1 MATPKTVEQDAAQ
14 LALDIAS
21 SLKAYN
27 NAYGTAWDL
36 GDNYSNVGTEF
47 ETYVNNFLF
56 PKLNETRLINV
67 ALGNAFNRFAREVDF
82 IGQLS
87 EEYVIKDVIPTNMNL
102 SEDDTLFLKRVFPEM
117 ITKLYGAGRVRK
129 VKFTL
134 NNNDSRQNFSTLN
147 DAVKY
152 ATAVYKKKISDINVD
167 EERQIKAMLVD
178 YGMKTANK
186 KIEVETQDELFEQIA
201 EQIMVMQT
209 NVDDYNEADKASN
222 GGNGRY
228 TTTTLMSKMM
238 ILTTTKIKAR
248 LLDSKLAN
256 TFNTAGIDFSDR
268 IIAFPDLGG
277 VWRAKADITLDSSKA
292 EVIKALQSLGD
303 YQTKEGSIIPKGSVV
318 TFDVK
323 KYATAIADQ
332 FEEIKP
338 ESDLWAMVFDVDS
351 LIYNRYTKGM
361 LKEPF
366 YNPEYDEVHH
376 WIHYY
381 SGKYV
386 SPFYNKVVIQG
397 KPALPAE

>member
-1 MATPKTVEQDAAQ
+1 MATPKSVEQDAAQ

-47 ETYVNNFLF
+47 ETYVNKFLF

-277 VWRAKADITLDSSKA
+277 VWRAKADITLDSPKA
-292 EVIKALQSLGD
+292 DVITALQSLGD

-318 TFDVK
+318 TFDVN
-323 KYATAIADQ
+323 KYASSIADQ

-366 YNPEYDEVHH
+366 YNPEFDEVHH

-397 KPALPAE
+397 KTALPTE

>member
-1 MATPKTVEQDAAQ
+1 MAEPKTVEQDAAQ
-14 LALDIAS
+14 LALDIAN

-36 GDNYSNVGTEF
+36 GDNYSNIGTEF
-47 ETYVNNFLF
+47 ETYVNKFLF
-56 PKLNETRLINV
+56 PKLDETRLINV
-67 ALGNAFNRFAREVDF
+67 ALGNAFNRFAHEVDF

-277 VWRAKADITLDSSKA
+277 VWRAKADITLDSSKTD
-292 EVIKALQSLGD
+292 VIKALQSLGD
-303 YQTKEGSIIPKGSVV
+303 YQTKEGSTIPKGSVV

-323 KYATAIADQ
+323 KYAPSIVDQ

-338 ESDLWAMVFDVDS
+338 ESELWAMVFDVDS

-366 YNPEYDEVHH
+366 YNPEFDEVHH

-397 KPALPAE
+397 KSALPA

>member
-36 GDNYSNVGTEF
+36 GDNYSNIGTEF
-47 ETYVNNFLF
+47 ETYVNKFLF

-67 ALGNAFNRFAREVDF
+67 ALGNAFNRFANEVDF

-292 EVIKALQSLGD
+292 EVITALQSLGD

-323 KYATAIADQ
+323 KYASSIADQ

-366 YNPEYDEVHH
+366 YNPEFDEVHH

-397 KPALPAE
+397 KPELSA

>member
-1 MATPKTVEQDAAQ
+1 MATAKSVEQDAAQ

-36 GDNYSNVGTEF
+36 GDNYSNIGTEF
-47 ETYVNNFLF
+47 ETYVNKFLF

-67 ALGNAFNRFAREVDF
+67 ALGNAFNRFAHEVDF

-186 KIEVETQDELFEQIA
+186 KITVETQDELFEQIA

-277 VWRAKADITLDSSKA
+277 VWRAKADITLDSTKA
-292 EVIKALQSLGD
+292 DVIKALQSLGD
-303 YQTKEGSIIPKGSVV
+303 YQTKEGSIIPAGSVV

-323 KYATAIADQ
+323 KYAASIADQ

-366 YNPEYDEVHH
+366 YNPEFDEVHH

-397 KPALPAE
+397 KPATPTE

>member
-36 GDNYSNVGTEF
+36 GDNYSNIGTEF
-47 ETYVNNFLF
+47 ETYVNKFLF

-222 GGNGRY
+222 GGKGRY

-292 EVIKALQSLGD
+292 EVITALQSLGD

-323 KYATAIADQ
+323 KYAPLIADQ

-397 KPALPAE
+397 KPALPTE

>member
-1 MATPKTVEQDAAQ
+1 MAKPKTVEQDAVQ
-14 LALDIAS
+14 LAQDVS
-21 SLKAYN
+21 KSLKAYN
-27 NAYGTAWDL
+27 KAYGTAWDL

-102 SEDDTLFLKRVFPEM
+102 SEDDTLFLKRVFPDM

-152 ATAVYKKKISDINVD
+152 AIAVYKKKISDINVD

-292 EVIKALQSLGD
+292 EVITALQSLGD

-323 KYATAIADQ
+323 KYAPSIAGQ

-366 YNPEYDEVHH
+366 YNPEFDEVHY

-397 KPALPAE
+397 TPVLPAE

>member
-1 MATPKTVEQDAAQ
+1 MAETIKQSAQ
-14 LALDIAS
+14 ALALDIKT
-21 SLKAYN
+21 SLADFN
-27 NAYGTAWDL
+27 NAYGKAWNL
-36 GDNYSNVGTEF
+36 GTNWTSVGTEF
-47 ETYVNNFLF
+47 ETYVNKFLF

-67 ALGNAFNRFAREVDF
+67 ALGNSFNRFANEVDY
-82 IGQLS
+82 IGQLA

-102 SEDDTLFLKRVFPEM
+102 SEEDTLFLKRVYPQM

-134 NNNDSRQNFSTLN
+134 NNNDSRQNFSTLK
-147 DAVKY
+147 DAIKY
-152 ATAVYKKKISDINVD
+152 ANAVYVKKISDINVD

-178 YGMKTANK
+178 YGVNTANK
-186 KIEVETQDELFEQIA
+186 KITVTSQEELFEEIA

-209 NVDDYNEADKASN
+209 NVDDYNEANKASN
-222 GGNGRY
+222 GGDGRY
-228 TTTTLMSKMM
+228 TTTTPMSKMM

-277 VWRAKADITLDSSKA
+277 VFRAKEDITITAGDTELLS
-292 EVIKALQSLGD
+292 ALQSLGD
-303 YQTKEGSIIPKGSVV
+303 YQSHVGSIIPKGSVV
-318 TFDVK
+318 TFDVNRFLPAEVAAK
-323 KYATAIADQ
+323 

-338 ESDLWAMVFDVDS
+338 TGDLFAMVFDVDS

-366 YNPEYDEVHH
+366 YNPEFDEVHH

-397 KPALPAE
+397 TSV

>member
-1 MATPKTVEQDAAQ
+1 MATSKTVEQDAAQ
-14 LALDIAS
+14 LALDIAK
-21 SLKAYN
+21 SLDAYN
-27 NAYGTAWDL
+27 NAYGKAWDL
-36 GDNYSNVGTEF
+36 GDNYSNIGTEF
-47 ETYVNNFLF
+47 ETYVNKFLF

-102 SEDDTLFLKRVFPEM
+102 SEDDTLFLKRVFPDM

-292 EVIKALQSLGD
+292 EVITALQSLGD

-323 KYATAIADQ
+323 KYASSIADQ

-366 YNPEYDEVHH
+366 YNPEFDEVHH

-397 KPALPAE
+397 KPALSA

>member
-36 GDNYSNVGTEF
+36 GDNYSNIGTEF
-47 ETYVNNFLF
+47 ETYVNKFLF

-67 ALGNAFNRFAREVDF
+67 ALGNAFNRFANEVDF

-303 YQTKEGSIIPKGSVV
+303 YQTKEGSTIPKGSVV

-323 KYATAIADQ
+323 KYATSIADQ

-366 YNPEYDEVHH
+366 YNPEFDEVHH

-397 KPALPAE
+397 KPVLPEE